1 MSFNPG
7 GGGGS
12 SSIAGSTDV
21 ALSSVQNDQVLAY
34 DNTSSKWQNKV
45 GGGAPTLAN
54 LPAGSTI
61 SVVYDS
67 GWPARPT
74 ARTDI
79 IVQWIDFT
87 TTAPVPPGALT
98 EHDIVLIPDGV

>member
-34 DNTSSKWQNKV
+34 DNTSSKWQNKA

-54 LPAGSTI
+54 LPAGSTLTVA
-61 SVVYDS
+61 S
-67 GWPARPT
+67 PATARPT

-79 IVQWIDFT
+79 SVIWVGYAA
-87 TTAPVPPGALT
+87 APANAIQGDLWLEPIA
-98 EHDIVLIPDGV
+98 

>member
-34 DNTSSKWQNKV
+34 DNTSSKWQNKA
-45 GGGAPTLAN
+45 GGGGYIRTWN
-54 LPAGSTI
+54 GTSWT
-61 SVVYDS
+61 
-67 GWPARPT
+67 ARPT
-74 ARTDI
+74 TPAGVPAIAYSTHDAAAPAPPNAQVGDI
-79 IVQWIDFT
+79 WERHPQAV
-87 TTAPVPPGALT
+87 
-98 EHDIVLIPDGV
+98 